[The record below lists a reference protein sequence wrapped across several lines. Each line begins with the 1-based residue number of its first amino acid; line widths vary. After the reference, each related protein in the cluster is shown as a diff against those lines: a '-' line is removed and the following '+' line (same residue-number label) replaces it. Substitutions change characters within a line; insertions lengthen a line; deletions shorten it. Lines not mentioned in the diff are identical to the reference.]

1 MRLRGTAEVD
11 RRRQRLQTTFDLIND
26 QSLSPELLAHYS
38 RYLCVLVS
46 GFIEMS
52 VKELVSHYCRL
63 RSAAPVERYVTQQL
77 GRLNNIDLEKLRQ
90 LVRAFNPDWLT
101 ILEEEC
107 PDELQ
112 AFLSVASTRNSVS
125 HGGDT
130 GITIDTV
137 RQYFEQVAVVLMR
150 LCELFD
156 PG

>member
-1 MRLRGTAEVD
+1 M
-11 RRRQRLQTTFDLIND
+11 
-26 QSLSPELLAHYS
+26 
-38 RYLCVLVS
+38 
-46 GFIEMS
+46 
-52 VKELVSHYCRL
+52 
-63 RSAAPVERYVTQQL
+63 ERYVTQQL